1 MARRNDVNA
10 NLVSTG
16 GAGFA
21 SRLAGLAAWCR
32 WLWSRRRWMLPRG
45 MRRRRDGWRSR
56 WPMAQAAAS
65 RPAGA
70 QLDEL
75 EASATEDELA
85 IGFFDL
91 SKRYTGLPRT
101 GGGGDHAGQE
111 VCAPQAVP
119 GAPAARA
126 RGGAGADVRL
136 RVLRIGEAVED
147 RRGRDRD
154 AGAITATKTM
164 STWTVAPLEGDP
176 DGAREVHLIARR
188 RSRRLKKKGLRS
200 RIHRKSRRNKPLSE
214 REKQGN
220 KTRSSVR
227 VRVEHVFGAQS
238 NDMGGTL
245 A

>member
-1 MARRNDVNA
+1 MDTIADVGSSGESGVRAGPGCPASSLERCREAPVIVAESYQPGVSVSVVARRNDVNA

-85 IGFFDL
+85 AEQAA
-91 SKRYTGLPRT
+91 
-101 GGGGDHAGQE
+101 AGTTQVKE

-126 RGGAGADVRL
+126 RGGAGADRL

-154 AGAITATKTM
+154 AGGDP
-164 STWTVAPLEGDP
+164 APLEGDP
-176 DGAREVHLIARR
+176 DGAREVHLPPFARRSPSRRR
-188 RSRRLKKKGLRS
+188 RS
-200 RIHRKSRRNKPLSE
+200 
-214 REKQGN
+214 
-220 KTRSSVR
+220 TRHPGAGR
-227 VRVEHVFGAQS
+227 VPTCWR
-238 NDMGGTL
+238 
-245 A
+245 